1 MFTTKGTKNLKQS
14 VLRSRKVQ
22 NEKKKTYRFTVVENL
37 FALQLQQLG
46 FLKEQTMGTIC
57 KATSEILIVETK
69 DFFIKELDGGES
81 GFKSKQTRFE
91 N

>member
-22 NEKKKTYRFTVVENL
+22 NEKKKTYRFTVAAENL
-37 FALQLQQLG
+37 FAFG
-46 FLKEQTMGTIC
+46 FKDQTMGTIC

-69 DFFIKELDGGES
+69 DFFIKELDAGES
-81 GFKSKQTRFE
+81 GIKSKQTSFE